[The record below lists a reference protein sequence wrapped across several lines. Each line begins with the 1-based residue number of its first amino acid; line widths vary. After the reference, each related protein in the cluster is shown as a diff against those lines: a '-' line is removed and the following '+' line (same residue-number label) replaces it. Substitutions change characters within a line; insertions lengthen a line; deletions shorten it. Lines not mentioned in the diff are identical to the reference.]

1 MQSVNQKNI
10 QSVKMYRHFPV
21 FLSIFL
27 LDLSSSS
34 IKKFKDT
41 CMLHST
47 YDSGQVRLREKV
59 ELKVHT
65 FLFLESETTIRE
77 RVIRCTHFSL
87 ILWAST
93 HLGNSF
99 VSSRS
104 FGGPNNNL
112 KISVTLGISF
122 KCT

>member
-1 MQSVNQKNI
+1 MTNPQTFRLRFLTVKTKNE
-10 QSVKMYRHFPV
+10 K
-21 FLSIFL
+21 
-27 LDLSSSS
+27 
-34 IKKFKDT
+34 T
-41 CMLHST
+41 EN

-77 RVIRCTHFSL
+77 RVIRYTHFLL

-99 VSSRS
+99 VPSRS

>member
-1 MQSVNQKNI
+1 MTNPQKFRLRFLT
-10 QSVKMYRHFPV
+10 VKT
-21 FLSIFL
+21 
-27 LDLSSSS
+27 
-34 IKKFKDT
+34 KNEKT
-41 CMLHST
+41 EN
-47 YDSGQVRLREKV
+47 YDSGQVRLREK
-59 ELKVHT
+59 KVHT

-77 RVIRCTHFSL
+77 RVIRCTNFSL